1 MEGGSSSCG
10 EQQVPRIQDSKLKS
24 GPTVEDPFL
33 GYLLDMPF
41 ASVDLDEY
49 HKDIVN
55 MGKSAEQIANEEEMA
70 YEAEKFA
77 SYRRCWEDNWEQAYG
92 FFTDMSE

>member
-1 MEGGSSSCG
+1 
-10 EQQVPRIQDSKLKS
+10 LF
-24 GPTVEDPFL
+24 TVEILTKDTCTI
-33 GYLLDMPF
+33 G
-41 ASVDLDEY
+41 AG
-49 HKDIVN
+49 KDIIN
-55 MGKSAEQIANEEEMA
+55 MGKSSEQIANEEEMA